1 MSSDGEAKH
10 EAGLLAVA
18 TMVVWCGCVLV
29 GLIGMH
35 FSLRRAMLAGPAAPV
50 DAELLNVE
58 AIQQRQAESIPP
70 PAAAP
75 PDSPAVAAP
84 SPAIAFAEAVDAPVH
99 LVETPRITATEK
111 SVIRLT
117 YGEGE
122 GQQPAPEYPPE
133 AVRAGQE
140 GTIVVRMTVSEDG
153 RVTQAEAVTPCPWPV
168 LNSAAVRAVRSTWR
182 FRRGPVRIY
191 EVSIQFQ
198 INRHE

>member
-1 MSSDGEAKH
+1 MSSDGDSKH
-10 EAGLLAVA
+10 EAGLLHVA
-18 TMVVWCGCVLV
+18 TMVVWCGCLAV
-29 GLIGMH
+29 GLFGLYWS
-35 FSLRRAMLAGPAAPV
+35 FRRAPPAAPAAPV

-58 AIQQRQAESIPP
+58 AIQQRPEEPNP

-75 PDSPAVAAP
+75 PDTPAVAAP
-84 SPAIAFAEAVDAPVH
+84 SPAIAFAEAVDTPVH
-99 LVETPRITATEK
+99 LVEAPRIAPEK

-122 GQQPAPEYPPE
+122 GEQPPPEYPPE
-133 AVRAGQE
+133 AVRAGEE
-140 GTIVVRMTVSEDG
+140 GTVVVRMTVGEDG
-153 RVTQAEAVTPCPWPV
+153 RVTQAEAISPCPWPV